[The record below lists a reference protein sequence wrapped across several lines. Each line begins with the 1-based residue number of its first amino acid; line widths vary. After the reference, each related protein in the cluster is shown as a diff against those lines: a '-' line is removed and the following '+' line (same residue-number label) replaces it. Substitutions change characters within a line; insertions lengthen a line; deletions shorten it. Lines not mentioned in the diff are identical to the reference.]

1 MKLKK
6 FFSIT
11 IICAL
16 LIAFF
21 AGVVY
26 AEENN
31 LTTSQ
36 EVNYYDDIMLINS
49 NDETNQVAMDNMKNI
64 RDDVYLLDS
73 DVTLKDNV
81 DGNVYIMAKDVE
93 ITSEEIS
100 GNVFICAEEINIRN
114 TYINGSLFLVG
125 EKINVTAFASDAY
138 IAGNKVTLGEETR
151 ILRDLRVAADK
162 LEINGVI
169 SRNVFASA
177 DDIKMNTNT
186 IVEGNFNYSSKNEI
200 NISENVRG
208 EINFEEL
215 KENDKTNSN
224 NVIDYIKGILTSIAS
239 SALIILFIIFV
250 LPKFNQNISEAKLL
264 ESFGLGIGFLV
275 VVPIITILLFMTIIG
290 VMPAFLL
297 IAIYIAML
305 AIGYTISAIS
315 IAGKIYKKINK
326 EGNSKLYIFLFT
338 IITLIALNLISS
350 IPVIGGIVSFVLT
363 MIGDGIIISNI
374 IKAR

>member
-16 LIAFF
+16 LISFF

-36 EVNYYDDIMLINS
+36 EVNYDDDIMLINS
-49 NDETNQVAMDNMKNI
+49 NDETNPAAMDNMKNI

-177 DDIKMNTNT
+177 DDIKMNNNT

-215 KENDKTNSN
+215 KENDKANSN
-224 NVIDYIKGILTSIAS
+224 KVIDYIKYILTSIAS

>member
-16 LIAFF
+16 LISFF

-36 EVNYYDDIMLINS
+36 EVNYDDDIMLINS

-177 DDIKMNTNT
+177 DDIKMNNNT

-315 IAGKIYKKINK
+315 IAGKIYKKINQ

>member
-36 EVNYYDDIMLINS
+36 EVNYDDDIMLINS

-177 DDIKMNTNT
+177 DDIKMNNNT

-315 IAGKIYKKINK
+315 IAGKIYKKINQ

>member
-16 LIAFF
+16 LISFF

-36 EVNYYDDIMLINS
+36 EVNYDDDIMLINS
-49 NDETNQVAMDNMKNI
+49 NDETNPVAMDNMKNI

-73 DVTLKDNV
+73 AVTLKDNV

-177 DDIKMNTNT
+177 DDIKMNNNT

-315 IAGKIYKKINK
+315 IAGKIYKKINQ

>member
-16 LIAFF
+16 LISFF

-36 EVNYYDDIMLINS
+36 EVNYDDDIMLINS

-177 DDIKMNTNT
+177 DDIKMNNNT

>member
-1 MKLKK
+1 MILKK

-36 EVNYYDDIMLINS
+36 EVNYDDDIMLINS

-177 DDIKMNTNT
+177 DDIKMNNNT

-315 IAGKIYKKINK
+315 IAGKIYKRINQ

>member
-36 EVNYYDDIMLINS
+36 EVNYDDDIMLINS

-177 DDIKMNTNT
+177 DDIKMNNNT

-315 IAGKIYKKINK
+315 IAGKIYKRINQ

>member
-6 FFSIT
+6 IFSIT

-16 LIAFF
+16 LIAFL
-21 AGVVY
+21 AGFVY

-36 EVNYYDDIMLINS
+36 EVNYDDDIMLINS
-49 NDETNQVAMDNMKNI
+49 NDETNPVAMDNMKNI

-114 TYINGSLFLVG
+114 TYINGSLFLAG

-138 IAGNKVTLGEETR
+138 IVGNKVTLGEETR

-177 DDIKMNTNT
+177 DDIKMNNNT
-186 IVEGNFNYSSKNEI
+186 IVEGDFNYSAKNEI
-200 NISENVRG
+200 NISDNVRG
-208 EINFEEL
+208 EVNFEEL
-215 KENDKTNSN
+215 EENDKANSN
-224 NVIDYIKGILTSIAS
+224 KVIDYIKGILTSIAS

-264 ESFGLGIGFLV
+264 EAFGLGIGFLV

>member
-31 LTTSQ
+31 D
-36 EVNYYDDIMLINS
+36 DDIMLINS

-177 DDIKMNTNT
+177 DDIKMNNNT

-200 NISENVRG
+200 YISENVRG
-208 EINFEEL
+208 ENYFEEL
-215 KENDKTNSN
+215 
-224 NVIDYIKGILTSIAS
+224 
-239 SALIILFIIFV
+239 
-250 LPKFNQNISEAKLL
+250 
-264 ESFGLGIGFLV
+264 
-275 VVPIITILLFMTIIG
+275 
-290 VMPAFLL
+290 
-297 IAIYIAML
+297 
-305 AIGYTISAIS
+305 
-315 IAGKIYKKINK
+315 
-326 EGNSKLYIFLFT
+326 
-338 IITLIALNLISS
+338 
-350 IPVIGGIVSFVLT
+350 
-363 MIGDGIIISNI
+363 
-374 IKAR
+374 

>member
-6 FFSIT
+6 IFSIT

-16 LIAFF
+16 LIAFL
-21 AGVVY
+21 AGFVY

-36 EVNYYDDIMLINS
+36 EVNYDDDIMLINS
-49 NDETNQVAMDNMKNI
+49 NDETNPVAMDNMKNI

-114 TYINGSLFLVG
+114 TYINGSLFLAG

-138 IAGNKVTLGEETR
+138 IVGNKVTLGEETR

-177 DDIKMNTNT
+177 DDIKMNNNT
-186 IVEGNFNYSSKNEI
+186 IVEGDFNYSAKNEI
-200 NISENVRG
+200 NISDNVRG
-208 EINFEEL
+208 EVNFEEL
-215 KENDKTNSN
+215 EENDKANSN
-224 NVIDYIKGILTSIAS
+224 KVIDYIKGILTSIAS

-264 ESFGLGIGFLV
+264 EAFGLGIGFLV

-305 AIGYTISAIS
+305 GIGYTISAIS

>member
-16 LIAFF
+16 LIAFL
-21 AGVVY
+21 AGFVY

-36 EVNYYDDIMLINS
+36 EVNYDDDIMLINS

-73 DVTLKDNV
+73 AVTLKDNV

-177 DDIKMNTNT
+177 DDIKMNNNT

-315 IAGKIYKKINK
+315 IAGKIYKKINQ

>member
-16 LIAFF
+16 LIAFL
-21 AGVVY
+21 AGFVY

-36 EVNYYDDIMLINS
+36 EVNYDDDIMLINS
-49 NDETNQVAMDNMKNI
+49 NDETNPVAMDNMKNI

-114 TYINGSLFLVG
+114 TYINGSLFLAG

-138 IAGNKVTLGEETR
+138 IVGNKVTLGEETR

-177 DDIKMNTNT
+177 DDIKMNNNT

-224 NVIDYIKGILTSIAS
+224 KVIDYIKDILTSIAS

-250 LPKFNQNISEAKLL
+250 LPKFNQNIGEAKLL

>member
-36 EVNYYDDIMLINS
+36 EVNYDDDIMLINS

-177 DDIKMNTNT
+177 DDIKMNNNT

-239 SALIILFIIFV
+239 STLIILFIIFV

-315 IAGKIYKKINK
+315 IAGKIYKKINQ

>member
-16 LIAFF
+16 LIAFL
-21 AGVVY
+21 AGFVY

-36 EVNYYDDIMLINS
+36 EVNYDDDIMLINS

-177 DDIKMNTNT
+177 DDIKMNNNT

-326 EGNSKLYIFLFT
+326 EGNSKLYIFFQKLQKILF
-338 IITLIALNLISS
+338 
-350 IPVIGGIVSFVLT
+350 
-363 MIGDGIIISNI
+363 
-374 IKAR
+374 R

>member
-6 FFSIT
+6 IFSIT

-16 LIAFF
+16 LIAFL
-21 AGVVY
+21 AGFVY

-36 EVNYYDDIMLINS
+36 EVNYDDDIMLINS
-49 NDETNQVAMDNMKNI
+49 NDETNPVAMDNMKNI

-114 TYINGSLFLVG
+114 TYINGSLFLAG

-138 IAGNKVTLGEETR
+138 IVGNKVTLGEETR

-177 DDIKMNTNT
+177 DDIKMNNNT

-315 IAGKIYKKINK
+315 IAGKIYKKINQ

>member
-16 LIAFF
+16 LISFF

-36 EVNYYDDIMLINS
+36 EVNYDDDIMLINS

-177 DDIKMNTNT
+177 ADIKMNNNT
-186 IVEGNFNYSSKNEI
+186 IVEGDFNYSAKNEI

-208 EINFEEL
+208 EVNFEEL
-215 KENDKTNSN
+215 EENDKANSN
-224 NVIDYIKGILTSIAS
+224 KVIDYIKGILTSIAS

-264 ESFGLGIGFLV
+264 EAFGLGIGFLV

>member
-16 LIAFF
+16 LIAFL
-21 AGVVY
+21 AGFVY

-36 EVNYYDDIMLINS
+36 EVNYDDDIMLINS
-49 NDETNQVAMDNMKNI
+49 NDETNPVAMDNMKNI

-114 TYINGSLFLVG
+114 TYINGSLFLAG

-138 IAGNKVTLGEETR
+138 IVGNKVTLGEETR

-177 DDIKMNTNT
+177 NDIKMNNNT
-186 IVEGNFNYSSKNEI
+186 IVEGDFNYSAKNEI

-208 EINFEEL
+208 EVNFEEL
-215 KENDKTNSN
+215 EENDKTNSN
-224 NVIDYIKGILTSIAS
+224 KVIDYIKGILTSIAS

-250 LPKFNQNISEAKLL
+250 LPKFNQNIGEAKLL
-264 ESFGLGIGFLV
+264 EAFGLGIGFLV
-275 VVPIITILLFMTIIG
+275 VVPIIIILLFMTIIG

-350 IPVIGGIVSFVLT
+350 IPVIGGIVLFVLT

>member
-16 LIAFF
+16 LISFF

-36 EVNYYDDIMLINS
+36 EVNYDDDIMLINS
-49 NDETNQVAMDNMKNI
+49 NDETNQVDMDNMKNI

-177 DDIKMNTNT
+177 DDIKMNNNT

>member
-1 MKLKK
+1 MKSKK
-6 FFSIT
+6 IFSVM

-16 LIAFF
+16 LITLFTGF
-21 AGVVY
+21 VY

-31 LTTSQ
+31 LTTGQ
-36 EVNYYDDIMLINS
+36 EVNYDDDIMLINS
-49 NDETNQVAMDNMKNI
+49 NDETNPVATDEIKNI
-64 RDDVYLLDS
+64 RDDVYLLDD
-73 DVTLKDNV
+73 DVTLKNNV

-100 GNVFICAEEINIRN
+100 GNVFICAEEITIRN
-114 TYINGSLFLVG
+114 TYINGSLFLAG

-138 IAGNKVTLGEETR
+138 IVGNKVTLGEETR
-151 ILRDLRVAADK
+151 ILRDLRVGADK

-177 DDIKMNTNT
+177 GDIKIGNYA
-186 IVEGNFNYSSKNEI
+186 IIEGDFNYSAEKEI

-208 EINFEEL
+208 KVNFEEVE
-215 KENDKTNSN
+215 ENDKNNSN
-224 NVIDYIKGILTSIAS
+224 KVINYIKDILSSIAS
-239 SALIILFIIFV
+239 SILIILFIIFV
-250 LPKFNQNISEAKLL
+250 LPKFNQNISNAKLL
-264 ESFGLGIGFLV
+264 EAFGLGIGFLV

-290 VMPAFLL
+290 IMPAFIV
-297 IAIYIAML
+297 IALYIAML
-305 AIGYTISAIS
+305 AIGYTIAAIS
-315 IAGKIYKKINK
+315 IGCKIYKKINK

-338 IITLIALNLISS
+338 ILTLLVLNLISS
-350 IPVIGGIVSFVLT
+350 IPVVGGIVSFVLT

>member
-16 LIAFF
+16 LIAFL
-21 AGVVY
+21 AGFVY

-36 EVNYYDDIMLINS
+36 EVNYDDDIMLINS
-49 NDETNQVAMDNMKNI
+49 NDETNPVAMDNMKNI

-177 DDIKMNTNT
+177 DDIKMNNNT

-315 IAGKIYKKINK
+315 IAGKIYKKINQ

>member
-16 LIAFF
+16 LIAFL
-21 AGVVY
+21 AGFVY

-36 EVNYYDDIMLINS
+36 EVNYDDDIMLINS
-49 NDETNQVAMDNMKNI
+49 NDETNPVAMDNMKNI

-177 DDIKMNTNT
+177 NDIKMNNNT
-186 IVEGNFNYSSKNEI
+186 IVEGDFNYSAKNEI

-208 EINFEEL
+208 EVNFEEL
-215 KENDKTNSN
+215 EENDKANSN
-224 NVIDYIKGILTSIAS
+224 KVIDYIKGILTSIAS

-250 LPKFNQNISEAKLL
+250 LPKFNQNIGEAKLL
-264 ESFGLGIGFLV
+264 EAFGLGIGFLV

>member
-16 LIAFF
+16 LIAFL
-21 AGVVY
+21 AGFVY

-36 EVNYYDDIMLINS
+36 EVNYDDDIMLINS

-177 DDIKMNTNT
+177 DDIKMNNNT

-264 ESFGLGIGFLV
+264 ESFGLGIGFLI
-275 VVPIITILLFMTIIG
+275 VVPIITIILFMTIIG

>member
-16 LIAFF
+16 LIAFL
-21 AGVVY
+21 AGFVY

-36 EVNYYDDIMLINS
+36 EVNYDDDIMLINS
-49 NDETNQVAMDNMKNI
+49 NDETNPVAMDNMKNI

-114 TYINGSLFLVG
+114 TYINGSLFLAG

-138 IAGNKVTLGEETR
+138 IVGNKVTLGEETR

-177 DDIKMNTNT
+177 DDIKMNNNT
-186 IVEGNFNYSSKNEI
+186 IVEGDFNYSAKNEI
-200 NISENVRG
+200 NISDNVRG
-208 EINFEEL
+208 EVNFEEL
-215 KENDKTNSN
+215 EENDKTNSN
-224 NVIDYIKGILTSIAS
+224 KVIDYIKGILTSIAS

-264 ESFGLGIGFLV
+264 EAFGLGIGFLV

>member
-16 LIAFF
+16 LISFF

-36 EVNYYDDIMLINS
+36 EVNYDDDIMLINS

-177 DDIKMNTNT
+177 DDIKMNNNT

-305 AIGYTISAIS
+305 YIGYTISAIS
-315 IAGKIYKKINK
+315 IAGKIYKRINQ

>member
-6 FFSIT
+6 IFSIT

-16 LIAFF
+16 LIAFL
-21 AGVVY
+21 AGFVY

-36 EVNYYDDIMLINS
+36 EVNYDDDIMLINS
-49 NDETNQVAMDNMKNI
+49 NDETNPVAMDNMKNI

-114 TYINGSLFLVG
+114 TYINGSLFLAG

-138 IAGNKVTLGEETR
+138 IVGNKVTLGEETR

-177 DDIKMNTNT
+177 DDIKMNNNT
-186 IVEGNFNYSSKNEI
+186 IVEGDFNYSAKNEI

-208 EINFEEL
+208 EVNFEEL
-215 KENDKTNSN
+215 EENDKANSN
-224 NVIDYIKGILTSIAS
+224 RVIDYIKGILTSIAS

-264 ESFGLGIGFLV
+264 EAFGLGIGFLV

>member
-16 LIAFF
+16 LISFF

-36 EVNYYDDIMLINS
+36 EVNYDDDIMLINS

-177 DDIKMNTNT
+177 ADIKMNNNT
-186 IVEGNFNYSSKNEI
+186 IVEGDFNYSAKNEI

-264 ESFGLGIGFLV
+264 EAFGLGIGFLV

>member
-16 LIAFF
+16 LISFF

-36 EVNYYDDIMLINS
+36 EVNYDDDIMLINS

-177 DDIKMNTNT
+177 DDIKMNNNT

-315 IAGKIYKKINK
+315 IAGKIYKRINQ

>member
-16 LIAFF
+16 LISFF

-36 EVNYYDDIMLINS
+36 EVNYDDDIMLINS
-49 NDETNQVAMDNMKNI
+49 NDETNPVAMDNMKNI

-177 DDIKMNTNT
+177 ADIKMNNNT
-186 IVEGNFNYSSKNEI
+186 IVEGDFNYSAKNEI

-208 EINFEEL
+208 EVNFEEL
-215 KENDKTNSN
+215 EENDKANSN
-224 NVIDYIKGILTSIAS
+224 KVIDYIKGILTSIAS

-264 ESFGLGIGFLV
+264 EAFGLGIGFLV

>member
-16 LIAFF
+16 LISFF

-36 EVNYYDDIMLINS
+36 EVNYDDDIMLINS

-177 DDIKMNTNT
+177 DDIKMNNNT

-275 VVPIITILLFMTIIG
+275 VVPIITIILFMTIIG

-315 IAGKIYKKINK
+315 IAGKIYKKINQ